1 VDVKLEPVM
10 KSQTSL
16 CVFYY
21 GIISGSQ
28 VYVATYAESI
38 IIINIK
44 YNII

>member
-1 VDVKLEPVM
+1 VDVKFKQVI

-28 VYVATYAESI
+28 VYVATYAEAI
-38 IIINIK
+38 IIINI
-44 YNII
+44 